1 MKTIKTTPEELH
13 SFLILAST
21 VLKKE
26 SRASM
31 TALRALHNI
40 PSVVLDV
47 IVAEGAISLKG
58 TGRAAIWKWTGDI
71 TPSREI
77 AEIIL
82 LKVRKGKALR
92 AAERKKQM
100 LKKGEKI
107 VATFLD
113 GGYDSGQ
120 KQFDAILA
128 GEDPFAVKKETPLAV
143 SAPKP
148 AALVP
153 ISAPKAAA
161 LEPVYK
167 AEHTEATT
175 KEALVP
181 LKKKSYGIT
190 KVFFGLISIRTN
202 YYE

>member
-1 MKTIKTTPEELH
+1 MKAIKTTPEELH

-82 LKVRKGKALR
+82 LKVRKGKGLR

-107 VATFLD
+107 VATFLG

-128 GEDPFAVKKETPLAV
+128 GEDPFAVKKESPLA
-143 SAPKP
+143 
-148 AALVP
+148 
-153 ISAPKAAA
+153 ISASKSVE

-167 AEHTEATT
+167 AEHIEATT

-181 LKKKSYGIT
+181 IKKKSYGIT

>member
-1 MKTIKTTPEELH
+1 MKAIKTTPEELH

-82 LKVRKGKALR
+82 LQVRKEKGLR

-107 VATFLD
+107 VATFLGED
-113 GGYDSGQ
+113 YDSGQ

-128 GEDPFAVKKETPLAV
+128 GEDPFAVKKESPLA
-143 SAPKP
+143 
-148 AALVP
+148 
-153 ISAPKAAA
+153 ISASKSVA

-167 AEHTEATT
+167 AEHIEATT

-181 LKKKSYGIT
+181 IKKKSYGIT